1 MRKKRPDVVVIEGL
15 KMPRAS
21 RAPAEN
27 AKYCSL
33 FFRPWTLLAGNIDTP
48 HLSLLGLSFKHLE
61 AYYSRTAHLS
71 VSESDQKTLLPLAQ
85 IVEWSRAWDVYV
97 RGNVVS
103 QAAAKLIRSF
113 LLKTIAASGKHLSVC
128 ARITWISQ
136 LEWESVIVIVV
147 EAP

>member
-21 RAPAEN
+21 RPSAEN

-33 FFRPWTLLAGNIDTP
+33 FFRPWTLLSGNMDIP
-48 HLSLLGLSFKHLE
+48 HLSLLGLSLQNLE
-61 AYYSRTAHLS
+61 VYYSRTAHLNS
-71 VSESDQKTLLPLAQ
+71 VTDHEQKMQLPLVQ

-103 QAAAKLIRSF
+103 QAAASLIRSF
-113 LLKTIAASGKHLSVC
+113 LLKTIAASGKQFNDFV
-128 ARITWISQ
+128 RITWVSRIGRQSIMPQ
-136 LEWESVIVIVV
+136 IVF
-147 EAP
+147 

>member
-33 FFRPWTLLAGNIDTP
+33 FFLPWTLLAGNIDTP
-48 HLSLLGLSFKHLE
+48 HLSLLGLSLQHLE
-61 AYYSRTAHLS
+61 VYYSRTAHLS
-71 VSESDQKTLLPLAQ
+71 SVTDHEQKTQLPWEQ
-85 IVEWSRAWDVYV
+85 IVEWARAWDVYV

-113 LLKTIAASGKHLSVC
+113 LLKTIAASGSH
-128 ARITWISQ
+128 
-136 LEWESVIVIVV
+136 
-147 EAP
+147 P

>member
-48 HLSLLGLSFKHLE
+48 HLSLLGLSLQNLE

-71 VSESDQKTLLPLAQ
+71 SVTDHEHSVTDHEQKMQLPLPQ
-85 IVEWSRAWDVYV
+85 IVEWARAWDVYV

-113 LLKTIAASGKHLSVC
+113 LLKTIAASGNH
-128 ARITWISQ
+128 
-136 LEWESVIVIVV
+136 
-147 EAP
+147 P